1 MVKNK
6 GIVWFGYRAVLMES
20 SCIRPMNEKRKRL
33 NRKAR
38 LLSDISRRQFLV
50 RSAGIAS
57 ASMGIRARAGAG
69 DGTELR
75 VGFVGVGDRG
85 MQLLSAALEAPGVR
99 VVAIADALPEARLR
113 ARDVVRNRDSGA
125 EPLIAQEIDRLIEFA
140 GTGKID
146 AVVIATPPF
155 LHRDHAIAA
164 LQAGLHVYLEKPLG
178 LSIDEC
184 VAVRAEAE
192 RAGARGQVFQIGL
205 QRRYNPR
212 YLAGIDMI
220 RSGSAGQVL
229 FVKAQWH
236 NLGNPSRRKSWF
248 YRREK
253 SGDLVLEQ
261 ATHQMDVFNWVFD
274 APPSAACG
282 FGGTNR
288 FVDEPDGRSVR
299 DHYGLTLDYP
309 CGGKVNYSH
318 LSYAIPDRRFSGVYE
333 LVFAERVGIDLW
345 NGLAWD
351 RSGKSIP
358 LDAPGGSDTR
368 LALEGFFGHIRNGER
383 PAADVDA
390 GFFATAASL
399 LSLKAL
405 DTGSVARWNEL
416 IV

>member
-1 MVKNK
+1 
-6 GIVWFGYRAVLMES
+6 
-20 SCIRPMNEKRKRL
+20 MNEKRKRSD
-33 NRKAR
+33 RKSR
-38 LLSDISRRQFLV
+38 LISDISRRQFLF

-57 ASMGIRARAGAG
+57 ASVGIGVRAGAG

-75 VGFVGVGDRG
+75 VGFVGVGERG
-85 MQLLSAALEAPGVR
+85 MQLLSLALDAPAVR
-99 VVAIADALPEARLR
+99 VVAIADASPQARLR
-113 ARDVVRNRDSGA
+113 ARDVVRNRHRGA
-125 EPLIAQEIDRLIEFA
+125 EPLIAQGIERLVELA
-140 GTGKID
+140 GAGKID

-155 LHRDHAIAA
+155 LHRDHATAA
-164 LQAGLHVYLEKPLG
+164 LRAGFHVYLEKPLG
-178 LSIDEC
+178 LSVDEC
-184 VAVRAEAE
+184 VAVRDEAQQ
-192 RAGARGQVFQIGL
+192 AASRGQVFQIGL

-220 RSGSAGQVL
+220 RSGRAGQVL

-236 NLGNPSRRKSWF
+236 NLGNPARRKNWF

-253 SGDLVLEQ
+253 SGDIVLEQ
-261 ATHQMDVFNWVFD
+261 ASHQMDVFNWVFD
-274 APPSAACG
+274 ALPTAACG
-282 FGGTNR
+282 FGGINR
-288 FVDEPDGRSVR
+288 FVGEPDGRSVR

-358 LDAPGGSDTR
+358 LDAPGGSDSR
-368 LALEGFFGHIRNGER
+368 FALEGFFGHIRNGER

-416 IV
+416 IG